1 MQNILRNTDV
11 SMSRNSIALRDI
23 KLWGYHGCLPEERK
37 VGTEYSIDFVMKFDT
52 SESEISDDIT
62 DTIDYSEVHALIVRV
77 FSEPVNLMEHLA
89 RKIMDA
95 VVNDFPAIKEAS
107 ITIRKYNP
115 PMKQFNGNVEITL
128 YYSQN

>member
-1 MQNILRNTDV
+1 MN
-11 SMSRNSIALRDI
+11 RNSIALRDI

-37 VGTEYSIDFVMKFDT
+37 VGTDYSIDFVMKFDT
-52 SESEISDDIT
+52 SRSEISDDIT
-62 DTIDYSEVHALIVRV
+62 DTVDYSKVHALIVKV

-95 VVNDFPAIKEAS
+95 VVNEFPAIMEAS
-107 ITIRKYNP
+107 VTIRKYNP

-128 YYSQN
+128 NYPQN

>member
-1 MQNILRNTDV
+1 MQNILRTTDV

-52 SESEISDDIT
+52 SESEISDDIS
-62 DTIDYSEVHALIVRV
+62 DTIDYSQVHTLIVKV
-77 FSEPVNLMEHLA
+77 FSEPVNLLEHLA
-89 RKIMDA
+89 RKIMDS

-107 ITIRKYNP
+107 VTIRKYNP

>member
-1 MQNILRNTDV
+1 MQNILRTTDV

-52 SESEISDDIT
+52 SESEISDDIS
-62 DTIDYSEVHALIVRV
+62 DTIDYSQVHTLIVRV
-77 FSEPVNLMEHLA
+77 FSEPVNLLEHLA

-107 ITIRKYNP
+107 VTIRKYNP